1 MACGLEFRAVRRV
14 VAPLVLLA
22 LVLFAALP
30 AAAVTQASQAMVR
43 VVHLAAGAP
52 NADVYVDGT
61 RMAAAVPFKTASK
74 YHRMPASVHTLTVR
88 PAGSSANSAPAAS
101 ARVSVQSGSAYTVV
115 LLGAAQQLQVR
126 VAKDDFSAPP
136 AGKAKLRII
145 NAAPQSPP
153 LDIGVAGGP
162 TLFRNVTFGMVS
174 NFVPVQA
181 GTFSLEVRAA
191 GSSTV
196 LFTQGSSRLPAGAI
210 ITVAGTITSTGKIE
224 MLPILDAAGAG
235 NLPRGG
241 VATGAGG
248 TAGVPAAVGLP
259 LLAGLS
265 ALVML
270 VAGRWRRSRAAAD
283 GAREA

>member
-1 MACGLEFRAVRRV
+1 MVCGLEFRAVRRV

-22 LVLFAALP
+22 LVLLAALP
-30 AAAVTQASQAMVR
+30 AAAVTQESQAMVR

-61 RMAAAVPFKTASK
+61 RMVAAVPFKTASK
-74 YHRMPASVHTLTVR
+74 YHRTPASVHTLTVR

-136 AGKAKLRII
+136 AGKAKLRIV

-153 LDIGVAGGP
+153 LDIGVVGGP
-162 TLFRNVTFGMVS
+162 TLFRNVTFGMIS
-174 NFVPVQA
+174 NFVAVQA

-196 LFTQGSSRLPAGAI
+196 LFTQGASRLPAGAI

-248 TAGVPAAVGLP
+248 TAGVPAAVGL

-270 VAGRWRRSRAAAD
+270 GAGRRRRSGAAAD